1 MKQKTSVKNLE
12 IEKLKQTFLKKRN
25 VIKKR
30 FYLEKK
36 AIKTCKKISQITDEF
51 LISIFNFYAKENKEI
66 SEMISVCAVGGFG
79 RKVLAPF
86 SDLDILILYSN
97 STDLKKIDKFIRFF
111 IYPLWDLNLKVGYAV
126 RSENQAIE
134 LSTKDHVIKTS
145 MLDSRIICGSQI
157 IYEKTINKFF

>member
-12 IEKLKQTFLKKRN
+12 IEKLKKIFLKKRN

-51 LISIFNFYAKENKEI
+51 LISIFNFYAKKNKEI

-134 LSTKDHVIKTS
+134 LSTKI
-145 MLDSRIICGSQI
+145 M
-157 IYEKTINKFF
+157 F

>member
-51 LISIFNFYAKENKEI
+51 LISIFNFIKGDKTYLERE
-66 SEMISVCAVGGFG
+66 
-79 RKVLAPF
+79 PF
-86 SDLDILILYSN
+86 SKITKKKQLIAFKHKGFWQCMDTQREVEL
-97 STDLKKIDKFIRFF
+97 
-111 IYPLWDLNLKVGYAV
+111 LNNIWNNGRAPWL
-126 RSENQAIE
+126 
-134 LSTKDHVIKTS
+134 L
-145 MLDSRIICGSQI
+145 
-157 IYEKTINKFF
+157 

>member
-1 MKQKTSVKNLE
+1 
-12 IEKLKQTFLKKRN
+12 
-25 VIKKR
+25 
-30 FYLEKK
+30 
-36 AIKTCKKISQITDEF
+36 
-51 LISIFNFYAKENKEI
+51 
-66 SEMISVCAVGGFG
+66 MISVCAVGGFG

-157 IYEKTINKFF
+157 IYEKTINKFFKEVSVTAYELLENKINEREEN